1 MVRQRLIRGTNHGCW
16 QLCGQP
22 GEKRDEEIPVFP
34 SLLLTEP
41 CCFTW
46 LLQTY
51 TRAVNSYGVALHLSQ
66 PGGSFVEAE

>member
-1 MVRQRLIRGTNHGCW
+1 MVRQRLIRGTNQGFW

-22 GEKRDEEIPVFP
+22 GEKKDEEIPMFP

-51 TRAVNSYGVALHLSQ
+51 ARAVNSYGVPLPLPQ
-66 PGGSFVEAE
+66 PGGSSVKAE